1 MPEPSAAWTIADRI
15 DFEQLLATPLP
26 AGDDRRLYQEEIEP
40 RLSPVAKERR
50 SAVLRAWL
58 QARRRRFDGPL
69 AGRAYEVG
77 YRLVRVAAIA
87 LGFATGAG
95 LAGTLLG
102 GGSEPVNALLF
113 LLWTVGLQWLLLAAV
128 AGAWLL
134 RRAGLEFAP
143 LRHLVAHALAGAGAL
158 LRRLPGERRDMLRA
172 ALARIARRGRAGR
185 AVVAWPPVILL
196 QIFGLAFNAGILA
209 AMLLVHLPFVEL
221 RFGWQST
228 YELSAEEVQ
237 RAVEILATP
246 WRAFAPG
253 LQPSLDDIRA
263 TRYARGGGAA
273 SLPSHA
279 ARAWWPFLA
288 LCVACYGL
296 LVRAA
301 LLVVAAA
308 ALRWRLRTLGFDD
321 VDSNALW
328 RRLRGPLVSGQGAGA
343 ELPAA
348 QGSRH
353 GVPTAAIADCRA
365 LLSEEVSIGEERL
378 ATLLRERLGWRL
390 HGVARVSIDDRE
402 AVEPAL
408 ATLAAVHAASS
419 MPDATSGAR
428 WRMPDPAD
436 DARPTALAVV
446 VPGSRDPIVAIA
458 RFLQEAA
465 RHTGGEVVILLCGG
479 AGCEGSVDA
488 ARVAVWRRFLDI
500 HRLEVGLESLA

>member
-1 MPEPSAAWTIADRI
+1 MPEPSAAWTIADRL

-26 AGDDRRLYQEEIEP
+26 AGDDLRLYEQEIAP
-40 RLSPVAKERR
+40 RLSRAAQERR
-50 SAVLRAWL
+50 GAVFRAWL
-58 QARRRRFDGPL
+58 EARRRRFDGPL
-69 AGRAYEVG
+69 AGRAYDVG

-87 LGFATGAG
+87 LGFAIGAG

-113 LLWTVGLQWLLLAAV
+113 LLWTVGLQWLLLAAM

-134 RRAGLEFAP
+134 RRAGFEFAP

-158 LRRLPGERRDMLRA
+158 LRRLPGERRDALRA
-172 ALARIARRGRAGR
+172 ALARLARRGRAGR
-185 AVVAWPPVILL
+185 AGIGWPPLILL
-196 QIFGLAFNAGILA
+196 QTFGLAFNAGILA

-237 RAVEILATP
+237 RAVQALATP

-253 LQPSLDDIRA
+253 LQPSLEDIRA
-263 TRYARGGGAA
+263 TRYARGAGAA
-273 SLPSHA
+273 ALPSHA

-301 LLVVAAA
+301 LLVVGTA

-321 VDSNALW
+321 PDSNALW
-328 RRLRGPLVSGQGAGA
+328 RRLHGPLVSGQGGGA
-343 ELPAA
+343 VLPAA
-348 QGSRH
+348 VERSPH
-353 GVPTAAIADCRA
+353 GGRTPAIADCQA
-365 LLSEEVSIGEERL
+365 LLSEEMSIGEERL
-378 ATLLRERLGWRL
+378 AVLLRERLGWRL
-390 HGVARVSIDDRE
+390 RALARVSIDDRE

-408 ATLAAVHAASS
+408 AMLAAAADARSAAPDAAAGS
-419 MPDATSGAR
+419 AMPDA
-428 WRMPDPAD
+428 AD
-436 DARPTALAVV
+436 DARSAALAVV

-465 RHTGGEVVILLCGG
+465 RQAGGEVVVVLCGG
-479 AGCEGSVDA
+479 AACEGPVDA
-488 ARVAVWRRFLDI
+488 ARTAVWQRFLDI
-500 HRLEVGLESLA
+500 HRLEVGLECLP